1 MICTKCKAET
11 VPGAIFC
18 SWCGKKLITE
28 TKKRRAKSRGNGTGC
43 AYYDPV
49 HRYWVAQ
56 VVTGYRELPPFD
68 LSNPENRKSRVP
80 IKKTK
85 AGFKRREDALA
96 YCQTLKS
103 GPEKPSLAPTLAS
116 YWETYKKG
124 AYEALSASKQQA
136 YRTAWGKLEKIHDTR
151 IDQLT
156 VADLQDL
163 VREKCPSYYTARDV
177 RTLLTMLFKIAAADG
192 YARQEIPTFIQLP
205 QLEEKE
211 QTPFSETEQKALWKL
226 YDEKHDIRAA
236 VPLLMI
242 YTGMMPGEAMQLKVD
257 QIDIPGRR
265 IHGAGMK
272 TKVRKQTDIVLAD
285 NIVPLVQDLIDH
297 AQPSG
302 YIWKRVE
309 KEWYDN
315 YYAVLT
321 AAGCRDLPPYSCRHT
336 TATALAISE
345 NIAPQT
351 VKKVMRWSTARMLD
365 RYAHPDQKDALAAVN
380 TLKKEGV

>member
-1 MICTKCKAET
+1 MICPKCRSDNPA
-11 VPGAIFC
+11 GAIFC
-18 SWCGKKLITE
+18 NQCGKKLVTE
-28 TKKRRAKSRGNGTGC
+28 KKKRTKSRGNGTGC

-96 YCQTLKS
+96 YCQTLKN

>member
-1 MICTKCKAET
+1 MICTKCKTEL

-18 SWCGKKLITE
+18 HQCGKKLTA
-28 TKKRRAKSRGNGTGC
+28 TKKSRAKSRGNGTGT
-43 AYYDPV
+43 AFK
-49 HRYWVAQ
+49 RGSTWTAQ
-56 VVTGYRELPPFD
+56 VVLKYEDLPPFD
-68 LSNPENRKSRVP
+68 PDNPVNTLPRKKITRS
-80 IKKTK
+80 KG
-85 AGFKRREDALA
+85 GFKTRDAALQ
-96 YCQTLKS
+96 YCAILKN
-103 GPEKPSLAPTLAS
+103 GPQKAALAPTMAE

-136 YRTAWGKLEKIHDTR
+136 YRTAWKKLDSISGTR

-156 VADLQDL
+156 VSDLQTL
-163 VREKCPSYYTARDV
+163 VADKCTSYYTARDV
-177 RTLLTMLFKIAAADG
+177 RTLLTALFRIAAAEG
-192 YARQEIPTFIQLP
+192 YANKDLPSFIQLP
-205 QLEEKE
+205 SLEETE
-211 QTPFSETEQKALWKL
+211 QTPFSETEQKALWKR
-226 YDEKHDIRAA
+226 YEKGDLRAA

-242 YTGMMPGEAMQLKVD
+242 YTGMMPGEAMQLRVD
-257 QIDIPGRR
+257 QIDIEGRR

-285 NIVPLVQDLIDH
+285 NIVPLVQNLIDH

-315 YYAVLT
+315 YYAALE
-321 AAGCRDLPPYSCRHT
+321 AAGCRKLTPYSCRHT

-365 RYAHPDQKDALAAVN
+365 RYAHPDQGDALAAVN
-380 TLKKEGV
+380 TIKKAR

>member
-1 MICTKCKAET
+1 MLCPSCRSTPPE
-11 VPGAIFC
+11 GAIYC
-18 SWCGKKLITE
+18 PQCGKKLTA
-28 TKKRRAKSRGNGTGC
+28 TKKSRTKSRGNGTGT
-43 AYYDPV
+43 AFK
-49 HRYWVAQ
+49 RGSTWTAQ
-56 VVTGYRELPPFD
+56 VVMKYEDLPPFD
-68 LSNPENRKSRVP
+68 PQNPVNTLPRKKITRS
-80 IKKTK
+80 KG
-85 AGFKRREDALA
+85 GFKTRDAALQ
-96 YCQTLKS
+96 YCAILKN
-103 GPEKPSLAPTLAS
+103 GPQKAVLAPTMAE

-136 YRTAWGKLEKIHDTR
+136 YRTAWKKLESISGTR

-156 VADLQDL
+156 VSDLQTL
-163 VREKCPSYYTARDV
+163 VADKCTSYYTARDV
-177 RTLLTMLFKIAAADG
+177 RTLLTALFRIAAAEG
-192 YARQEIPTFIQLP
+192 YANKDLPSFIPLP
-205 QLEEKE
+205 SLEETE
-211 QTPFSETEQKALWKL
+211 QTPFSETEQKSLWKQ
-226 YDEKHDIRAA
+226 YEKGDLRAA

-242 YTGMMPGEAMQLKVD
+242 YTGMMPGEAMQLRVD
-257 QIDIPGRR
+257 QIDIEGRR

-285 NIVPLVQDLIDH
+285 NIVPLVQNLIDH

-315 YYAVLT
+315 YYAALE
-321 AAGCRDLPPYSCRHT
+321 AAGCRKLTPYSCRHT

-365 RYAHPDQKDALAAVN
+365 RYAHPDQGDALAAVN
-380 TLKKEGV
+380 TIKKAR